1 LIANGTVL
9 VYLEAGGA
17 GGTLAGVA
25 GENRIEMQVVD
36 GAGVPGFWRLTIGPA
51 GSFVRIIAG
60 EGQVMG
66 SNIIFRLKGVA
77 GERVVLGV
85 RVAP

>member
-1 LIANGTVL
+1 LIANGAVL
-9 VYLEAGGA
+9 IYLEAGRA

-36 GAGVPGFWRLTIGPA
+36 SAGVPGLWRVTIGTA
-51 GSFVRIIAG
+51 TGLVRIVAG
-60 EGQVMG
+60 EGQVVG
-66 SNIIFRLKGVA
+66 NSVIFHLRGVA

>member
-1 LIANGTVL
+1 LIANGAVL
-9 VYLEAGGA
+9 IYLEAGRA

-36 GAGVPGFWRLTIGPA
+36 SAGVPGLWRVTIGPA
-51 GSFVRIIAG
+51 TGLVRIVAG
-60 EGQVMG
+60 EGQVVG
-66 SNIIFRLKGVA
+66 NSVIFRLRGVA

>member
-1 LIANGTVL
+1 ANGTAL
-9 VYLEAGGA
+9 VYLEAGRTE
-17 GGTLAGVA
+17 GTLAGVA

-36 GAGVPGFWRLTIGPA
+36 GAGVPGLWRVTIGP
-51 GSFVRIIAG
+51 GSGLVRIIAG
-60 EGQVMG
+60 EGQVQG
-66 SNIIFRLKGVA
+66 SSVIFRLKGVA